1 MGKKRRGGRTEC
13 GHGKGGGAREESFPL
28 PSTST
33 FFLRSITVIDVQ
45 RGNISFSLFPF
56 LMKTPGADPQTEG
69 GEGRAKKGGG
79 TEEGEKRVDDVD
91 EGGGGPPLVPPGSR
105 NFFLLF
111 SGIK

>member
-69 GEGRAKKGGG
+69 GGGGAKKGGGG
-79 TEEGEKRVDDVD
+79 TEEGEKRVDDGD
-91 EGGGGPPLVPPGSR
+91 EGGGGDL
-105 NFFLLF
+105 LLF
-111 SGIK
+111 PRVQGIFSFFFPG

>member
-1 MGKKRRGGRTEC
+1 M
-13 GHGKGGGAREESFPL
+13 
-28 PSTST
+28 
-33 FFLRSITVIDVQ
+33 IDVQ

-69 GEGRAKKGGG
+69 GEGRAKKGG
-79 TEEGEKRVDDVD
+79 TEEGEKRVDDGD
-91 EGGGGPPLVPPGSR
+91 EGGGPPLVPPGSR